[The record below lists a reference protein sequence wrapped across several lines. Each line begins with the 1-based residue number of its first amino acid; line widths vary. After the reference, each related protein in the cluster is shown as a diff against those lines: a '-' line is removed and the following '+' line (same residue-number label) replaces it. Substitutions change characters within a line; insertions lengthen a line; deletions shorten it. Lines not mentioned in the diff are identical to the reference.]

1 MALEHGANRSV
12 PVEPTQWLDAARFS
26 WEYKDVRVT
35 VRSAHLGPV
44 ELLGPMG
51 AKRSPKT
58 QYLHLRLRVVNSGVE
73 REIPLSGWA
82 VGRNPETIRVV
93 DSKGQVLKPATFEE
107 GWQPTR
113 GKVSERLFPDQSS
126 EPHLIFAAPAS
137 KIESL
142 RVELPGSAVGLT
154 EAIRFQVG
162 SGFFTRQ
169 VGP

>member
-1 MALEHGANRSV
+1 M
-12 PVEPTQWLDAARFS
+12 WLDAARFS

-51 AKRSPKT
+51 AKRSPKM
-58 QYLHLRLRVVNSGVE
+58 QYLHLRLRVVNTGVE

-82 VGRNPETIRVV
+82 AGRNSESIRVV
-93 DSKGQVLKPATFEE
+93 DSKGQVLKPATFDE

-126 EPHLIFAAPAS
+126 EPHLIFTTPSS

-142 RVELPGSAVGLT
+142 RLELSGSAVGLT
-154 EAIRFQVG
+154 EAIRLQIG